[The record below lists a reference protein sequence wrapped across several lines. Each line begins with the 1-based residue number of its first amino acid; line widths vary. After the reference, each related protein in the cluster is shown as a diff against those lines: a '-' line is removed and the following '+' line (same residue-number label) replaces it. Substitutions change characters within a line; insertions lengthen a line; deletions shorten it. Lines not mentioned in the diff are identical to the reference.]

1 MCFYKFVQT
10 LNYMIQVSLAY
21 FLMLCVMSFNMGVF
35 IATIAGL
42 TVGNFIVN
50 PKKLQIDRLIA
61 LQKEEERIYS
71 IKAGI

>member
-1 MCFYKFVQT
+1 
-10 LNYMIQVSLAY
+10 
-21 FLMLCVMSFNMGVF
+21 MSFNMGVF

-42 TVGNFIVN
+42 TFGNFIVN

>member
-1 MCFYKFVQT
+1 MCYYKLIQS
-10 LNYMIQVSLAY
+10 LNYMIQVALAY
-21 FLMLCVMSFNMGVF
+21 CLMLCVMSFNTGVF
-35 IATIAGL
+35 IATIVGL

-50 PKKLQIDRLIA
+50 PHKLHIDRLIA